1 MPPGLVV
8 FSCLCQ
14 VASASRADS
23 VNITRHRAFQ
33 GGRSDE
39 SSLFRIKF
47 SLSLHTHRQT
57 PKTIEAVPEF
67 AWELFQTRQTGTRY
81 RYSRQLHD
89 AQKQRERWAVLIVV
103 EYVGFTDEDVYYYIG
118 ERLKLDGETENM
130 GV

>member
-33 GGRSDE
+33 RGRSDE
-39 SSLFRIKF
+39 SSLLRLKF
-47 SLSLHTHRQT
+47 SLSRHTHRQT
-57 PKTIEAVPEF
+57 PKTIEAGPEF
-67 AWELFQTRQTGTRY
+67 AWGLYQTRQTGTRY
-81 RYSRQLHD
+81 SRQLHD
-89 AQKQRERWAVLIVV
+89 AEKQRERWAVLIVV

-118 ERLKLDGETENM
+118 ERPKLDGETENM